1 MSDCEVEEEEA
12 CGSPTSCVQ
21 IILLCDVDAV
31 EAGERDK
38 DRNADTF
45 GSLYDLPDNADVSLC
60 FFSVGA
66 PATTTSFDTDDSSVL
81 QFSPSSV
88 EGDVVD
94 DPKEKKGGRN
104 DPGNEAYADM
114 LKRHEADVVLL
125 LILLMPLMVGRLAA
139 VQHLVLRCW
148 NLWRCEG
155 SSLPVLSCSSPML

>member
-1 MSDCEVEEEEA
+1 MRLLINWTGSIRALLMDMSMSDCEVEEEEA

-21 IILLCDVDAV
+21 TILLCDVDAGDS
-31 EAGERDK
+31 GERDN

-45 GSLYDLPDNADVSLC
+45 GSLYDLPDNAVVSLC

-66 PATTTSFDTDDSSVL
+66 APPTTIFDTDDSSVL
-81 QFSPSSV
+81 QLSPSSV

-114 LKRHEADVVLL
+114 LRHEADVRNIGV
-125 LILLMPLMVGRLAA
+125 VD
-139 VQHLVLRCW
+139 
-148 NLWRCEG
+148 
-155 SSLPVLSCSSPML
+155 S